1 MKTSLSLLRVLA
13 ALLEK
18 PDDPA
23 YGYDL
28 MKATGLRSGSLYPI
42 LARLT
47 AEGWVTRENEET
59 QRSEGPA
66 RRYYRLTA
74 LGAAEARREI
84 ASAAASMTPGH
95 RLRPGVAGA

>member
-18 PDDPA
+18 PDDLA

-47 AEGWVTRENEET
+47 AEGWVTRETEES
-59 QRSEGPA
+59 RPSEGPA

-74 LGAAEARREI
+74 HGAVEARREL
-84 ASAAASMTPGH
+84 ASAATGLTLGH
-95 RLRPGVAGA
+95 RPHLGASGA

>member
-13 ALLEK
+13 ALLEN

-23 YGYDL
+23 YGYSL
-28 MKATGLRSGSLYPI
+28 MKTTSLRSGSLYPI

-47 AEGWVTRENEET
+47 AEGWVTRETEEA
-59 QRSEGPA
+59 RPSEGPA

-74 LGAAEARREI
+74 LGVAEARREL
-84 ASAAASMTPGH
+84 ASAAAGLTPGQRQH
-95 RLRPGVAGA
+95 PGVAGA